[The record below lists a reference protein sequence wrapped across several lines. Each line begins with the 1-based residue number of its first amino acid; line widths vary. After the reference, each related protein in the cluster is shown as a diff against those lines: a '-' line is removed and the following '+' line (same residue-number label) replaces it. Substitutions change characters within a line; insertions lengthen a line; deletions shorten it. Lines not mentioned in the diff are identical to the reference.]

1 MTLIKLSY
9 PKTRLKED
17 FRKMIEH
24 RLYSIEK
31 WEQGEQTENKILL
44 CTPKCAT
51 MYVLKGYEVF
61 DFHESLEME
70 PEQLCEHSHKI
81 LSQS

>member
-1 MTLIKLSY
+1 M
-9 PKTRLKED
+9 ED

-31 WEQGEQTENKILL
+31 WEQGEQTYNKILL
-44 CTPKCAT
+44 STPKYAT
-51 MYVLKGYEVF
+51 MYMLKGYEVF